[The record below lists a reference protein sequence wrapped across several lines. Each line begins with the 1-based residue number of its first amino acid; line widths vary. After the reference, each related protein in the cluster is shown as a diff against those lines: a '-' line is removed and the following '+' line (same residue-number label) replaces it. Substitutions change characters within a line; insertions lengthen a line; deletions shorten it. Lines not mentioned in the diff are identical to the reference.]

1 MMRFPAVLLSMVL
14 AAAAMAAEKPQNSKA
29 PVDFVQLRK
38 TERDVDSRIER
49 FDTNSPMY
57 VIGSTR
63 AAYLAGTGVVFS
75 LEVSLAPAIGITPFF
90 TKLKPEEVE
99 KIYQAKK
106 ARVPMI
112 QELLLSALPELVQ
125 SLPALP
131 AGEEV
136 IVAVTMFYLPY
147 EKLDGMPRQIVVRGQ
162 AGALR
167 KLHSSDGPVAP
178 EQVARVGRVFVY

>member
-1 MMRFPAVLLSMVL
+1 MMRFLAISLSLVLVVCIVSAQKPAGDKVSI
-14 AAAAMAAEKPQNSKA
+14 
-29 PVDFVQLRK
+29 DFVALRK
-38 TERDVDSRIER
+38 TERDIDSRIER

-57 VIGSTR
+57 VIGATR
-63 AAYLAGTGVVFS
+63 ASYIAGTGMVFS
-75 LEVSLAPAIGITPFF
+75 VEVSLAPAVGITPFF

-112 QELLLSALPELVQ
+112 QEMLLNALPDLAQ
-125 SLPALP
+125 AIPSLP
-131 AGEEV
+131 AGEDV
-136 IVAVTMFYLPY
+136 IVAATMFYFPY

-167 KLHSSDGPVAP
+167 KLRAPDGQAAAVSLSS
-178 EQVARVGRVFVY
+178 VGKVFVY